1 MRGGTDVGVDLILRL
16 TAVELLLR
24 PMGPWGVRPLIL
36 AAAGLAIL
44 LPRALSSSVTWYVL
58 TALLTARII
67 ADWPL
72 PDNHIYLLTYWCLSL
87 ALALDATDPART
99 LATSAR
105 WLIGTAFLMA
115 VIWKALLSPDYLDG
129 RFFRVTWLT
138 DGRFTD
144 AVQVLGHM
152 TAAQLSDNREQLAPF
167 PEGAEPLYLT
177 PPPDP
182 AAFRYLVLTSTWG
195 VLALEALVAFGF
207 LFPRGDRAG
216 PLHHLSLLLFCGVT
230 YAIAPVAGFG
240 WLLLTMGIAM
250 CRPDQRALRAAY
262 VVTWFLV
269 LFYSEIPWASV
280 MVNWL
285 STRSSA

>member
-1 MRGGTDVGVDLILRL
+1 MGIELILRL

-36 AAAGLAIL
+36 AAAGLAL
-44 LPRALSSSVTWYVL
+44 LSPRTLLSSLTWYVL

-72 PDNHIYLLTYWCLSL
+72 PDNHIYLLTYWCL
-87 ALALDATDPART
+87 ALALSIGATDPART
-99 LATSAR
+99 LATNAR
-105 WLIGTAFLMA
+105 LLVGTAFLMA

-138 DGRFTD
+138 DARFTD
-144 AVQVLGHM
+144 AVQLLGRM
-152 TAAQLSDNREQLAPF
+152 SPAQLTDNRQNLAPY
-167 PEGAEPLYLT
+167 PEGAEPLDHN

-182 AAFRYLVLTSTWG
+182 AAFRYLVLMSTWG
-195 VLALEALVAFGF
+195 ILALETLVAFAF
-207 LFPRGDRAG
+207 LLPRGARAG
-216 PLHHLSLLLFCGVT
+216 PLHHLILLLFCGVT

-240 WLLLTMGIAM
+240 WLLLTMGVAL
-250 CRPDQRALRAAY
+250 CRADQRLLRATY

-269 LFYSEIPWASV
+269 LFYSEIPWANVAVS
-280 MVNWL
+280 WL
-285 STRSSA
+285 STRSGA

>member
-1 MRGGTDVGVDLILRL
+1 VGIELILRL

-36 AAAGLAIL
+36 AAAGLAL
-44 LPRALSSSVTWYVL
+44 LVPRTLSSSLTWYAL
-58 TALLTARII
+58 TALLTARIV

-72 PDNHIYLLTYWCLSL
+72 PDNHIYLLTYWCL
-87 ALALDATDPART
+87 ALALSLGATDPART
-99 LATSAR
+99 LATNAR
-105 WLIGTAFLMA
+105 LLVGTAFLMA

-138 DGRFTD
+138 DARFTD
-144 AVQVLGHM
+144 AVQLLGRM
-152 TAAQLSDNREQLAPF
+152 SASQLTDNREKLAPF
-167 PEGAEPLYLT
+167 PEGAEPLNHT

-182 AAFRYLVLTSTWG
+182 TAFQYLVLMSTWG
-195 VLALEALVAFGF
+195 VLALEAFVAFAF
-207 LFPRGDRAG
+207 LFPRGARAS

-240 WLLLTMGIAM
+240 WLLLTMGVAL
-250 CRPDQRALRAAY
+250 CRADQRLLRATY

-269 LFYSEIPWASV
+269 LFYSEVPWANVAVS
-280 MVNWL
+280 WL
-285 STRSSA
+285 SARSGA

>member
-1 MRGGTDVGVDLILRL
+1 VGVELILRL

-24 PMGPWGVRPLIL
+24 AMGPWGVRPLIL
-36 AAAGLAIL
+36 AAAGLAL
-44 LPRALSSSVTWYVL
+44 LSPRTLSSSVTWYVL

-72 PDNHIYLLTYWCLSL
+72 PDNHIYLLTYWCL
-87 ALALDATDPART
+87 ALALSLGATDPART

-105 WLIGTAFLMA
+105 LLIATAFLMA

-138 DGRFTD
+138 DARFTD
-144 AVQVLGHM
+144 AVQLLGGM
-152 TAAQLSDNREQLAPF
+152 SAAQLTDNRESLAPL
-167 PEGAEPLYLT
+167 PEGAEPLHDAT
-177 PPPDP
+177 PPDP
-182 AAFRYLVLTSTWG
+182 PAFRYLVLMSTWG
-195 VLALEALVAFGF
+195 VLSLEAIVAFAF
-207 LFPRGDRAG
+207 LFPRGARAG

-240 WLLLTMGIAM
+240 WLLLTMGVAL
-250 CRPDQRALRAAY
+250 CRTDQRALRAAY

-269 LFYSEIPWASV
+269 LFYSEIPWANVVVS
-280 MVNWL
+280 WL